1 MFVELLKDHF
11 GQKAG
16 ARVDVD
22 QANADFLIAQGTAKK
37 VDGNPVEDLVAKALG
52 DGMAKI
58 TEGLTQAVDS
68 AIQQFITTS
77 GKRQVPFGTSGPVGQ
92 DSEGY
97 SVLKAAAFANGYIP
111 ADQAKEE
118 IQVHEQLL
126 TLYKGLGFV
135 PHFGAHAFLVPVAT
149 EHLPTFLPEGKKLQG
164 EIRQKMLANQGRFD
178 PDEAAWISRKT
189 GFGQKALGTVSDIA
203 GGVIVGFPALGEMV
217 ELQRNREVFANAG
230 CHEISLPPNGRIQF
244 PKLTGGATANWVG
257 EAAGIAESQPNT
269 GNLDLQ
275 AKKVA
280 IFVKLNNEL
289 LRFASPSAEALVRM
303 DMARVAALKV
313 DLGMLEGTG
322 GTQIKGLITYPDI
335 TTHVASTP
343 GTNGDTFQ
351 VEDVALMEGKLPDA
365 VAAPTAWVI
374 RKNYYSILLNRRA
387 DAASAG
393 DKAGPFIFHP
403 SRQPGTAALA
413 PPIGYPPRAAR
424 YDRFT
429 YKRR

>member
-1 MFVELLKDHF
+1 LKDHF
-11 GQKAG
+11 GQKTG

-22 QANADFLIAQGTAKK
+22 QANADFLIAQGTDKK

-68 AIQQFITTS
+68 AIQQFVTAS
-77 GKRQVPFGTSGPVGQ
+77 GKRQAPFGTSGPVGQ

-97 SVLKAAAFANGYIP
+97 SVLKAAAFANGFLP

-118 IQVHEQLL
+118 IHVHEQLL

-178 PDEAAWISRKT
+178 PDEARWISQKT
-189 GFGQKALGTVSDIA
+189 GFGQKALGTVSDTA
-203 GGVIVGFPALGEMV
+203 GGVIVGFPTLGEMI
-217 ELQRNREVFANAG
+217 ELQRNLEVFANAG

-257 EAAGIAESQPNT
+257 EATSIAESTPTT

-289 LRFASPSAEALVRM
+289 LRFASPSAKALVRM

-313 DLGMLEGTG
+313 DVGMLEGTG
-322 GTQIKGLITYPDI
+322 GTQIKGIITYPDI
-335 TTHVASTP
+335 ITHVATTP

-351 VEDVALMEGKLPDA
+351 PEDVALMEGKLPDA
-365 VAAPTAWVI
+365 VDAPTAWVI

-387 DAASAG
+387 GRMIQDARRH
-393 DKAGPFIFHP
+393 HP
-403 SRQPGTAALA
+403 E
-413 PPIGYPPRAAR
+413 
-424 YDRFT
+424 
-429 YKRR
+429 